1 MYCEIAAI
9 LGFDGMSSTLTE
21 SGTVAVFRRNQ
32 GVWNLDREMPFNTTE
47 KDSLAILR
55 KKMVDLIGFLGECKI
70 FVANQ
75 ATGAL
80 YYELMKAGCSV
91 FEVSGKPVDF
101 LEEILLEEEQE
112 QAKMAAIRNEPIPG
126 PYERA
131 PGDFFVSI
139 KEIQGK
145 TPGITSKQILLD
157 FMREG
162 TFKALEIIC
171 DHIPPWIE
179 MESEQRGYM
188 IESENIRPNEVKM
201 MVRNK
206 SR

>member
-9 LGFDGMSSTLTE
+9 LGTDGMSSSLTG
-21 SGTVAVFRRNQ
+21 SGTVAVFRRNK
-32 GVWNLDREMPFNTTE
+32 GVWSLDREMPFDAT
-47 KDSLAILR
+47 KSDSLAILR
-55 KKMVDLIGFLGECKI
+55 KKMVDVIGFLGECKI

-162 TFKALEIIC
+162 MFKALEISC

-201 MVRNK
+201 IVRNK

>member
-1 MYCEIAAI
+1 MYCEIATI
-9 LGFDGMSSTLTE
+9 LGTDGMSSSFTG

-32 GVWNLDREMPFNTTE
+32 GVWYLDRELPFDATE
-47 KDSLAILR
+47 IDALTILR
-55 KKMVDLIGFLGECKI
+55 KKMADLIGFLGECKI

-75 ATGAL
+75 ATGVL

-91 FEVSGKPVDF
+91 FEVSGRPVEF
-101 LEEILLEEEQE
+101 LEEILLEEEQK
-112 QAKMAAIRNEPIPG
+112 QGKMAAIRNEPIPG